1 MEMMMPE
8 TKKMQGMLPSM
19 IVLRKLMRTRS
30 SAKDPTSSSSLLI
43 KIKAR
48 LNDVRRLPLLTTLPQ
63 LRDSRREMRKSV
75 KLLSKELS
83 LISRSKQRSRRLEKS
98 RKDRSSSKRNAK
110 SKTSCSYALLSS
122 SSDLTDSL
130 KMLGVLSSA
139 TRHSALRNLSASLIS
154 IKMVRSQ
161 LKSLPRF

>member
-48 LNDVRRLPLLTTLPQ
+48 LNDVRRLPLLTT
-63 LRDSRREMRKSV
+63 
-75 KLLSKELS
+75 
-83 LISRSKQRSRRLEKS
+83 
-98 RKDRSSSKRNAK
+98 
-110 SKTSCSYALLSS
+110 
-122 SSDLTDSL
+122 
-130 KMLGVLSSA
+130 
-139 TRHSALRNLSASLIS
+139 
-154 IKMVRSQ
+154 
-161 LKSLPRF
+161 